1 MTSALAGTLRSAAFG
16 VLAALGVIAWQV
28 AFMAFFGAEATFQV
42 YAVLCACAFPL
53 AIAPSLRAAVGSLAI
68 TVPLGFCVLLLAP
81 DAVSTVLAA
90 AFTIGVARVVMFRA
104 VTGRSLLLELVLLV
118 ASLAVASALGGGR
131 PLSLALGVW
140 SFFLVQSAYFLC
152 QRSAQRAETAADAFD
167 VAHRRAISL
176 LERNGMP

>member
-90 AFTIGVARVVMFRA
+90 AFTIGVARVVTERESASRGSPAGSFVAPKHDWCSPYASMR
-104 VTGRSLLLELVLLV
+104 RSIARGSYPSC
-118 ASLAVASALGGGR
+118 ASIWRTSA
-131 PLSLALGVW
+131 
-140 SFFLVQSAYFLC
+140 
-152 QRSAQRAETAADAFD
+152 TAA
-167 VAHRRAISL
+167 
-176 LERNGMP
+176 